1 MFYRYGY
8 YPAPPPIQF
17 QGTKEALAKKL
28 AQTGLQVVGGGNG
41 TYVLGGTSSGVI
53 YEFLDETSQSPIR
66 SIVPSKDMLRLRYYK
81 ERITEKDYERLA
93 NDLNK
98 GLIKFDDLAISPR
111 F

>member
-8 YPAPPPIQF
+8 FPAPTPIQF
-17 QGTKEALAKKL
+17 QGNRDQLAKKL

-53 YEFLDETSQSPIR
+53 YEFIDENSPSPIR
-66 SIVPSKDMLRLRYYK
+66 KIVPSKDMMRVRYGK

-98 GLIKFDDLAISPR
+98 GLIKFDNLTISSC